1 LEVTIHALVF
11 VFILAMSVFSPRY
24 RAKLK
29 QEWDTSN
36 SQRFAMVLGATV
48 YSVALVFALF
58 VWVPMLGSAKPADSS
73 AKEQRSGSSIEFTND
88 EVEEMKKT
96 QKLGELVD
104 VAGNLLKRK
113 LAEREHAKSDKDG
126 IVVEER

>member
-1 LEVTIHALVF
+1 MEVIAELFVAIAAFVIEVTIHALVF

-29 QEWDTSN
+29 QQWDTSN

-48 YSVALVFALF
+48 YSVALAFALF
-58 VWVPMLGSAKPADSS
+58 VWVPMLGS

-88 EVEEMKKT
+88 EV
-96 QKLGELVD
+96 
-104 VAGNLLKRK
+104 
-113 LAEREHAKSDKDG
+113 
-126 IVVEER
+126 